1 MTYQAPE
8 LVLIGAAH
16 NLVLTTPIQKEVQ
29 DNGVGLL
36 RSRNTPTL

>member
-16 NLVLTTPIQKEVQ
+16 NLVLTTPLRLELP
-29 DNGVGLL
+29 DNSAGKLS
-36 RSRNTPTL
+36 SRNTPML

>member
-16 NLVLTTPIQKEVQ
+16 NLVLALPFPLEAP
-29 DNGVGLL
+29 DNIIGLF

>member
-16 NLVLTTPIQKEVQ
+16 NLVLGLVTKREQL
-29 DNGVGLL
+29 DNIAGLL
-36 RSRNTPTL
+36 ASRNTPTL